1 MPELTVE
8 LDQEEYERLSAAAD
22 EEDPE
27 TLLREGGLREAALR
41 ESIEFTQA
49 GGFREAENLAATNFE
64 EAPRMPAGELVGFD
78 IVSAA
83 DGEAVLTLDA
93 GPEHGNPMGTIHG
106 GILCDVGDAAMGT
119 AYASTLDADESF
131 TTLELKVN
139 FLRPVW
145 SDRLE
150 AVGRVRGGGSTIGL
164 VECEITNSDGA
175 PVAYMT
181 STCMTLRGESA
192 SGR

>member
-1 MPELTVE
+1 MPELTVDVDE
-8 LDQEEYERLSAAAD
+8 EEYERLRAAAG
-22 EEDPE
+22 EDDPAD
-27 TLLREGGLREAALR
+27 LLREGGLREAALR
-41 ESIEFTQA
+41 ESIAFTQA

-64 EAPRMPAGELVGFD
+64 DAPRMPAGELVGFD
-78 IVSAA
+78 IVDAG
-83 DGEAVLTLDA
+83 DGEARLVLDA
-93 GPEHGNPMGTIHG
+93 GPEHANPMGTLHG
-106 GILCDVGDAAMGT
+106 GVLCDVGDAAMGT
-119 AYASTLDADESF
+119 AYASTLAPEESF

-139 FLRPVW
+139 YLRPVW

-150 AVGRVRGGGSTIGL
+150 AVGRVRSGGRTVGL
-164 VECEITNSDGA
+164 VECEVTNSEGA